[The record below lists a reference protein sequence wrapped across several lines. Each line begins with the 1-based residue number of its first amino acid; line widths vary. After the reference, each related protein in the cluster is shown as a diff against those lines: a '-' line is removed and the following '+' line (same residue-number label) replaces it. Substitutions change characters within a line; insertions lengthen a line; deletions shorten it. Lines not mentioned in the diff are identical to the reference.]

1 MFSLVCTVAAGGL
14 VAAAINSGADSF
26 VRLEPSKNVV
36 AAGDSFSI
44 EVYAVAGEPV
54 NAVDITLSF
63 NDNDV
68 RVQGIDTGES
78 VITLWTE
85 EPVAQNGTV
94 HLSGG
99 TYQRGF
105 EGEHLIAVVNLEA
118 VRSGRADFSADQI
131 EFLAGDGTGGE
142 VATAASD
149 ADSTEVYVHDE
160 DEDPA
165 NIRAELALDIKTDL
179 SDDGAVTLRDISIFM
194 SAWRSRETIYD
205 FNNDGRMSFRD
216 FSIILADYF
225 FR

>member
-1 MFSLVCTVAAGGL
+1 MIRSSLQRSIRLPRARPLRGRTVRTMFSLVCTVAAGGL

-99 TYQRGF
+99 TDRK
-105 EGEHLIAVVNLEA
+105 
-118 VRSGRADFSADQI
+118 
-131 EFLAGDGTGGE
+131 
-142 VATAASD
+142 
-149 ADSTEVYVHDE
+149 STRLNSSHY
-160 DEDPA
+160 
-165 NIRAELALDIKTDL
+165 
-179 SDDGAVTLRDISIFM
+179 S
-194 SAWRSRETIYD
+194 
-205 FNNDGRMSFRD
+205 
-216 FSIILADYF
+216 
-225 FR
+225 